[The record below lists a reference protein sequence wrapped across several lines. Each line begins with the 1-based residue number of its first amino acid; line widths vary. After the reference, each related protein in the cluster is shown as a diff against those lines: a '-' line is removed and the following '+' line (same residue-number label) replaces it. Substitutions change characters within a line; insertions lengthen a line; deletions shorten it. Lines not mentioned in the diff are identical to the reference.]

1 MFFDVAAQLF
11 EQELRKWV
19 RLDPVS
25 LSGVELPQVTLKD
38 AGEIYE
44 LLEHSAYDPPLTLAA
59 VVERGT

>member
-1 MFFDVAAQLF
+1 M
-11 EQELRKWV
+11 RWKWV

-38 AGEIYE
+38 PGEIYE
-44 LLEHSAYDPPLTLAA
+44 LLEHSAFDPPLTLGA